1 MGNKHVLIVGEGA
14 GKIKERLREMFRA
27 TEVGKDTLLFDEPSL
42 AEEEKEFQR
51 FMEMHRKFCE
61 EIGVASVTSEKE
73 ITAQQIIEAAERMR
87 ELHIKP
93 VELLK
98 LRLQTQDEIA
108 EMVNK
113 GLLPMREPMFEP
125 RIMPYDPPPYKRFYD
140 KFRMADL
147 LGSFRAEEALAIK
160 NLKICLKCG
169 FPMQNTDTCPDCG
182 NTETEEKTD
191 V

>member
-1 MGNKHVLIVGEGA
+1 MTKHVVIVGEGA

-51 FMEMHRKFCE
+51 FMELHRRVCD

-73 ITAQQIIEAAERMR
+73 ITAQQIIEAAERVR
-87 ELHIKP
+87 ELRIKP
-93 VELLK
+93 VEPLKHRLL
-98 LRLQTQDEIA
+98 TQDEIA
-108 EMVNK
+108 EMVDK
-113 GLLPMREPMFEP
+113 GFLPMYEPMFEP
-125 RIMPYDPPPYKRFYD
+125 RIIPYDPTPYKRFYD
-140 KFRMADL
+140 EYRMAAL
-147 LGSFRAEEALAIK
+147 LGRFEAETALVIK
-160 NLKICLKCG
+160 NLKICPKCG
-169 FPMQNTDTCPDCG
+169 CPMQGTDTCPECG